1 MKKSKRVIS
10 LLLSVIMLVSVF
22 QTGFVA
28 FAADSTQ
35 YVIDPSEAKQLAEL
49 IQNVML

>member
-10 LLLSVIMLVSVF
+10 LLLSVLMLISVF

-28 FAADSTQ
+28 FAADSTG
-35 YVIDPSEAKQLAEL
+35 YVLSADEAKTAYDNAVAALK
-49 IQNVML
+49 